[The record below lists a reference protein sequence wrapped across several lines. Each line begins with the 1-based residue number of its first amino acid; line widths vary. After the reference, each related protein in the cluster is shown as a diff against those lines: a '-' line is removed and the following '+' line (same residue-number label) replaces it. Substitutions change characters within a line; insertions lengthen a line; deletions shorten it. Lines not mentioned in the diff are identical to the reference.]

1 VFLEGNDETHFSF
14 FLQEEAREREEEKYD
29 AVRESL
35 VYPARKIRNVYSYKK
50 GTIITSIS

>member
-1 VFLEGNDETHFSF
+1 
-14 FLQEEAREREEEKYD
+14 LQEEAREREEEKYD

-35 VYPARKIRNVYSYKK
+35 VYPVRKIRNVYSYKK